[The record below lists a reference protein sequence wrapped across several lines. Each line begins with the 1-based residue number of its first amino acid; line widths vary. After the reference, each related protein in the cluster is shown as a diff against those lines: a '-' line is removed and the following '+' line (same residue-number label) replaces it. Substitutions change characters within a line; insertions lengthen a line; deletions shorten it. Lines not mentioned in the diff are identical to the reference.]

1 MCYTFKGVCGKKEA
15 LEILKKEYILFD
27 LDGTLTDP
35 AIGITNSL
43 MYALEKFGMKI
54 ESREEL
60 YKFIGPPL
68 IDMMMQEYG
77 FSKEKAQKG
86 LEYYREYFS
95 VKGLFENEVYTG
107 IPDMLAKLQDM
118 GYKLVLATSKPEKY
132 AKQILD
138 HFDLSKYFYF
148 IGGSDMAETRS
159 TKEAVIEYDLAS
171 LGNPNVSKCIM
182 VGDRKY
188 DVLGSREFGIEC
200 VGVLF
205 GYGSREELEEA
216 NAAYIA
222 ENVVQLEKILTN
234 I

>member
-1 MCYTFKGVCGKKEA
+1 MKK
-15 LEILKKEYILFD
+15 YILFD

-35 AIGITNSL
+35 ALGITNSL
-43 MYALEKFGMKI
+43 MHALKKFGMNI

-68 IDMMMQEYG
+68 VDMMMQEYG

-95 VKGLFENEVYTG
+95 VKGLFENEVYEG
-107 IPDMLAKLQDM
+107 IPEMLENLQKC
-118 GYKLVLATSKPEKY
+118 GYKLVLATSKPEKF

-138 HFDLSKYFYF
+138 HFRLSQYFHF

-159 TKEAVIEYDLAS
+159 TKEAVIEYDLAA
-171 LGNPNVSKCIM
+171 LGNPDVSECIM

-188 DVLGSREFGIEC
+188 DVEGSREFGIEC
-200 VGVLF
+200 VGVTF
-205 GYGSREELEEA
+205 GYGSRKELEEA
-216 NAAYIA
+216 NAAY
-222 ENVVQLEKILTN
+222 VVDTVKELGELLMKM
-234 I
+234 

>member
-1 MCYTFKGVCGKKEA
+1 MKKEF
-15 LEILKKEYILFD
+15 ILFD

-35 AIGITNSL
+35 ALGITNSL
-43 MYALEKFGMKI
+43 MYALEKFGMLI

-68 IDMMMQEYG
+68 VDMMMQEYG

-95 VKGLFENEVYTG
+95 VKGLFENEVYDG
-107 IPDMLAKLQDM
+107 IPGMLKKLQES
-118 GYKLVLATSKPEKY
+118 GYKLVLATSKPEKF

-138 HFDLSKYFYF
+138 HFRLSQYFYF

-159 TKEAVIEYDLAS
+159 TKEAVIEYDLAAI
-171 LGNPNVSKCIM
+171 GNPDVAKCIM

-188 DVLGSREFGIEC
+188 DIIGAREFGIDC
-200 VGVLF
+200 VGVTF
-205 GYGSREELEEA
+205 GYGSREELEEV
-216 NAAYIA
+216 NAAYIVESVA
-222 ENVVQLEKILTN
+222 ELEKILMN

>member
-1 MCYTFKGVCGKKEA
+1 MEV
-15 LEILKKEYILFD
+15 LKKEFILFD

-43 MYALEKFGMKI
+43 MYALDKFGMHI
-54 ESREEL
+54 ENREEL

-68 IDMMMQEYG
+68 VDMMMQEYG

-86 LEYYREYFS
+86 LELYREYFS
-95 VKGLFENEVYTG
+95 VKGIFENDVYAG
-107 IPDMLAKLQDM
+107 IPKMLERLQQA

-132 AKQILD
+132 AKQILE
-138 HFDLSKYFYF
+138 HFNLAEYFYF
-148 IGGSDMAETRS
+148 VGGSDMAETRS

-171 LGNPNVSKCIM
+171 LGNPDVEKCIM

-188 DVLGSREFGIEC
+188 DVIGAREFGIEC
-200 VGVLF
+200 VGVTF

-216 NAAYIA
+216 KAAYIA
-222 ENVVQLEKILTN
+222 ESVQELETLLIN
-234 I
+234 M

>member
-1 MCYTFKGVCGKKEA
+1 MKKEF
-15 LEILKKEYILFD
+15 ILFD

-35 AIGITNSL
+35 AIGITSSL
-43 MYALEKFGMKI
+43 MYALEKFGI
-54 ESREEL
+54 HVENREEL

-68 IDMMMQEYG
+68 VDMMMQEYG
-77 FSKEKAQKG
+77 FSREEAQKG

-95 VKGLFENEVYTG
+95 VKGLFENEVYDG
-107 IPDMLAKLQDM
+107 IPEMLEKLQKR
-118 GYKLVLATSKPEKY
+118 GYKLILATSKPEKF

-138 HFDLSKYFYF
+138 HFRLSQYFYF

-159 TKEAVIEYDLAS
+159 TKEAVIEYDLAA
-171 LGNPNVSKCIM
+171 LGNPDVAKCIM

-188 DVLGSREFGIEC
+188 DVEGSREFGIEC

-205 GYGSREELEEA
+205 GYGSKEELEESK
-216 NAAYIA
+216 AAYIA
-222 ENVVQLEKILTN
+222 NTVSDLENILLN

>member
-1 MCYTFKGVCGKKEA
+1 MKKQ
-15 LEILKKEYILFD
+15 YILFD

-35 AIGITNSL
+35 ALGITNSL
-43 MYALEKFGMKI
+43 IYALEKFGMQVG
-54 ESREEL
+54 SREEL

-68 IDMMMQEYG
+68 VDMMMQEYG
-77 FSKEKAQKG
+77 FSEEKAQQG
-86 LEYYREYFS
+86 LAYYREYFS
-95 VKGLFENEVYTG
+95 VKGLFENEVYSG
-107 IPDMLAKLQDM
+107 IPKLLADLQKS

-132 AKQILD
+132 AKQILE
-138 HFDLSKYFYF
+138 HFDLAKYFYF

-159 TKEAVIEYDLAS
+159 TKEAVIEYDLAA
-171 LGNPNVSKCIM
+171 LGNPEPQSCIM

-188 DVLGSREFGIEC
+188 DVIGSAEYGIAC

-205 GYGSREELEEA
+205 GYGSRKELEDA

-222 ENVVQLEKILTN
+222 ETVADLGKILMD

>member
-1 MCYTFKGVCGKKEA
+1 M
-15 LEILKKEYILFD
+15 KKEYIFFD

-43 MYALEKFGMKI
+43 MYALAKFDMHVAYR
-54 ESREEL
+54 SEL

-68 IDMMMQEYG
+68 VDMMMQEYG
-77 FSKEKAQKG
+77 FSKEKAQLG
-86 LEYYREYFS
+86 LTFYREYFQD
-95 VKGLFENEVYTG
+95 KGLFENAVYDG
-107 IPDMLAKLQDM
+107 IPEMLAELQNK

-132 AKQILD
+132 AKQILE
-138 HFDLSKYFYF
+138 HFDLAKFFYF

-159 TKEAVIEYDLAS
+159 TKEAVIAYDLAS
-171 LGNPNVSKCIM
+171 LGNPDPSKCIM

-188 DVLGSREFGIEC
+188 DVTGSREYGIDC

-205 GYGSREELEEA
+205 GYGSREELEVA
-216 NAAYIA
+216 NSAYIV
-222 ENVVQLEKILTN
+222 ENVEELKQLLLN